1 MNSKILFTIILVTLF
16 SFLFLIKNFTERH
29 YLYIDNQKIS
39 LIIAD
44 SSETRIRGLSG
55 MRKLAKDTA
64 MLFVFDKPDKYGIWM
79 KDMKFPIDIIW
90 LDENQKIIYIEE
102 NISPK
107 TYPKV
112 FMSDQ
117 QSLYVLETN
126 IDFVKNYN
134 LKVGNI
140 LNISKK

>member
-90 LDENQKIIYIEE
+90 ISKDFSVIGIEK
-102 NISPK
+102 NIKPE
-107 TYPKV
+107 TYPEIFGRDFVSK
-112 FMSDQ
+112 
-117 QSLYVLETN
+117 YVLE
-126 IDFVKNYN
+126 VKAGFSDENEIKIGK
-134 LKVGNI
+134 LVKI
-140 LNISKK
+140 F